1 MEVVGRDSGR
11 LLKVEA
17 WGRRKL
23 AYPVAKQRRGVYM
36 YVKYVGRGGLVQELE
51 RNLKLQDSVLKFQTV
66 QTRAEV
72 DVASVTVD
80 PEEVKLQR
88 LELPPEEDVIE
99 TREKL
104 LGLVDLGPDAPRSGR
119 SGYDREDEF
128 GDDVVGPEDE
138 GGADSAADDDA

>member
-1 MEVVGRDSGR
+1 
-11 LLKVEA
+11 LKF
-17 WGRRKL
+17 
-23 AYPVAKQRRGVYM
+23 
-36 YVKYVGRGGLVQELE
+36 
-51 RNLKLQDSVLKFQTV
+51 QDSVLKFQTV